1 MKTLPSKHVDTG
13 MGLERLTSIT
23 QGKLSNY
30 DTDLFQPFF
39 EAIHKVILRIFYA
52 ISIQKLSVK
61 QNRVRHD
68 FVQLFFPFKIV
79 TKLHTTNSF
88 AMKFHK
94 EFVRK

>member
-1 MKTLPSKHVDTG
+1 

-61 QNRVRHD
+61 QNIVRHD
-68 FVQLFFPFKIV
+68 LMQLFFPLKIV
-79 TKLHTTNSF
+79 TMLHTQNNF
-88 AMKFHK
+88 AMNFLK
-94 EFVRK
+94 EIVRT

>member
-1 MKTLPSKHVDTG
+1 

-61 QNRVRHD
+61 QNIVRHD
-68 FVQLFFPFKIV
+68 FVQLSFSLLKLSPSYTQKII
-79 TKLHTTNSF
+79 LQ
-88 AMKFHK
+88 
-94 EFVRK
+94 